1 METVGERIKFIRKSK
16 GLTQDEFAKQIGS
29 VQNTV
34 TGYETGRREPSGQVL
49 ELIIVKF
56 GVDRI
61 WLETGAG
68 EPFRAESRDEQIAR
82 ILGSAIGGS
91 GTARDR
97 FIRAVASLPDDKFD
111 WLEQMILQMAE
122 KIKEQLKTE

>member
-1 METVGERIKFIRKSK
+1 MQERIKAVRKHCKLTQAEFGERIGVK
-16 GLTQDEFAKQIGS
+16 G
-29 VQNTV
+29 NTI
-34 TGYETGRREPSGQVL
+34 TGYETGIRTPSDAIITSICRE
-49 ELIIVKF
+49 F

-68 EPFRAESRDEQIAR
+68 EPFRAESRNEQIAR

-111 WLEQMILQMAE
+111 WLEQMVLQMAE